1 MPCRRDRRAAHHPP
15 DNGANS
21 RSDRRSDNSRS
32 DDRRSDDRRSETR
45 HTACHPG
52 SQAIPDGSAVAS
64 HRRRS
69 VSDRSPGKISV
80 SSRSCRVGKSPF
92 EDLSLCRSQELRDD
106 QSRRLHVRE
115 GGNCTGLPRFQNREA
130 PERITVASVLYRCP
144 TTRKNVQAW
153 FNDDSLDD
161 ESLTYVSLRCPACAR
176 VHLVNRAGETPGD
189 KH

>member
-1 MPCRRDRRAAHHPP
+1 MEGQQGVVSSGKNHRKSICSQVPCRRDRRAAHHPP

-161 ESLTYVSLRCPACAR
+161 ESLT
-176 VHLVNRAGETPGD
+176 
-189 KH
+189 